1 LNDGKGKFSNHSQG
15 SGLDDIRYSVG
26 VCGADYDNDGDTDL
40 YVTNFD
46 SANGL
51 FNNNGTGH
59 FTDMAVTAG
68 VTGARG
74 FDASC
79 AFADIDNDGWLDLY
93 VTYYVDHS
101 KSNNP
106 ACRNNVRAYCGPHAF
121 KGPKDRLFRNQGNGK
136 FADVSERLGS
146 YTECRSLGT
155 LFSDLDN
162 DGDQDIVTTCDRNPN
177 LYFINTANGFNE
189 IGLSAGMALALD
201 GVAQAGMGIVSGDYD
216 NDGRID
222 LAATYFVGEA
232 NGLYKNL
239 GNNVFLQAQN
249 SAATAHSTA
258 RNVSWGTEF
267 LDADLDGDLDWM
279 IANGHADYW
288 VEGMP
293 IKRNGIDYKLA
304 NTLMIN
310 QGGSRFKDGFAYG
323 QSQIGSAFS
332 IAKQSRGLATA
343 DIDNDGDI
351 DVLITNLNDVPELYR
366 NDTPRHKNNWLK
378 VKTVG
383 TKSNR
388 DGIGARVHVVLPDA
402 TLVREIRSGQSYLS
416 QSEMVAHF
424 GLGREGRIPLLRID
438 WPSGAITELRNLKVN
453 RQITIIEPAD

>member
-1 LNDGKGKFSNHSQG
+1 M
-15 SGLDDIRYSVG
+15 
-26 VCGADYDNDGDTDL
+26 L
-40 YVTNFD
+40 YTV
-46 SANGL
+46 
-51 FNNNGTGH
+51 
-59 FTDMAVTAG
+59 
-68 VTGARG
+68 
-74 FDASC
+74 
-79 AFADIDNDGWLDLY
+79 
-93 VTYYVDHS
+93 
-101 KSNNP
+101 
-106 ACRNNVRAYCGPHAF
+106 
-121 KGPKDRLFRNQGNGK
+121 
-136 FADVSERLGS
+136 
-146 YTECRSLGT
+146 ECRSLDT
-155 LFSDLDN
+155 LFSGLDN
-162 DGDQDIVTTCDRNPN
+162 DGDQDIVTTCDRHPN
-177 LYFINTANGFNE
+177 LYFRNTANGFNE

-222 LAATYFVGEA
+222 LATTYFVGEA

-239 GNNVFLQAQN
+239 GDNVFLQVQN
-249 SAATAHSTA
+249 SAGTAHSTA

-288 VEGMP
+288 VEGMQ

-310 QGGSRFKDGFAYG
+310 QGGSRFKDGFSYA
-323 QSQIGSAFS
+323 QNQIGSAFS

-366 NDTPRHKNNWLK
+366 NDTPRQKNNWLK

-388 DGIGARVHVVLPDA
+388 DGIGVRVHVV
-402 TLVREIRSGQSYLS
+402 
-416 QSEMVAHF
+416 
-424 GLGREGRIPLLRID
+424 
-438 WPSGAITELRNLKVN
+438 
-453 RQITIIEPAD
+453 